1 MRRLLAVVPA
11 ASLALLLPL
20 AAAAAA
26 ERVNVYSARHDSLI
40 EPLLDRFS
48 DETGIEVG
56 LITGNSDAMIKRL
69 EIEGASTPAD
79 VLITVD
85 AARLHRA
92 REGGL
97 FRSVSSEALAEAV
110 PPYLR
115 DADNHWFG
123 LSMRARVIAYSR
135 ERVERSA
142 LSTYE
147 ALAEPRWKGRLC
159 IRSSDNVYNQSL
171 LASIIAAHDRDY
183 AEQWARGIVENMARP
198 PQGGDTEQLR
208 AIAAGICDVAIVN
221 TYYHARMANAEDD
234 PEARATAEQIRLF
247 FPNQSGRGAHVN
259 VTGAGVL
266 RHAPH
271 PEAAVRLLEFLTRP
285 DAQRRLARSNYEYPV
300 RPSTQAS
307 AAVRRLG
314 DHPFRKDHASLS
326 RIGALNGAA
335 VRIFDRVG
343 WR

>member
-1 MRRLLAVVPA
+1 MRRLLAGLGV
-11 ASLALLLPL
+11 LAVL
-20 AAAAAA
+20 AGFACTANAA

-40 EPLLDRFS
+40 EPLLERFT
-48 DETGIEVG
+48 EATGIDVG
-56 LITGNSDAMIKRL
+56 LVTGNSDAMIKRL
-69 EIEGASTPAD
+69 QIEGASTPAD

-92 REGGL
+92 KAAGL
-97 FRSVSSEALAEAV
+97 FRAVDSPVLQEAIPA
-110 PPYLR
+110 YLR
-115 DADNHWFG
+115 DPDQQWFG

-135 ERVERSA
+135 ERVDRAA

-147 ALAEPRWKGRLC
+147 ALAEPRWRDRIC

-171 LASIIAAHDRDY
+171 LASLVAAHGEAF
-183 AEQWARGIVENMARP
+183 AERWAAAVVDNMARP

-208 AIAAGICDVAIVN
+208 AVAAGICDVAVVN
-221 TYYHARMANAEDD
+221 TYYYARMANAEDD
-234 PEARATAEQIRLF
+234 PDARAVAEAVELF
-247 FPNQSGRGAHVN
+247 FPNQSGRGTHVN

-271 PEAAVRLLEFLTRP
+271 PDNAVRLLEFLARP
-285 DAQRRLARSNYEYPV
+285 ASQAWLARTNYEYPV
-300 RPSTQAS
+300 RPETEVS
-307 AAVRRLG
+307 AAVRALG
-314 DHPFRKDHASLS
+314 PYPFDKDHASLG
-326 RIGALNGAA
+326 RIGELNATA